1 MVFDGKAAFSVCAE
15 AFACVGEFFQTAAY
29 DFEYAGGDDRGF
41 VPKVG
46 REVEDGGVFKYGG
59 QCVAECE
66 PYGCFRRHGLV
77 RLPDFVRNET
87 FGDLLPK
94 VAVEAADGLG
104 RI

>member
-1 MVFDGKAAFSVCAE
+1 M
-15 AFACVGEFFQTAAY
+15 
-29 DFEYAGGDDRGF
+29 GGDDRGF

-46 REVEDGGVFKYGG
+46 REVEDGSVFKYGG